1 RQRRRG
7 QQDRY
12 LWPGHRRPRAR
23 REVHGGGA
31 DLDHRLG
38 DRDGRRDPDREPARR
53 RAAVHA
59 GAAHRRRGRG
69 GLESGIRRHA
79 GRVHRCD
86 RHRKGR
92 GPAAATGNAGAVAR
106 MMNDNARG
114 RMMLRRIGLAVL
126 AGVGLLLSAASAAP
140 AAANQG
146 GRPMVV
152 FSTNHGDFTI
162 ELYPDK
168 APITVEN
175 FLSYV
180 DAGFYDNTIFHR
192 VIPGFVIQGGGFTE
206 DMRQKPT
213 EAPIKNEADNG
224 LKNERG
230 TLSMARTS
238 DINSATSQFFVNL
251 QDNAFL

>member
-1 RQRRRG
+1 
-7 QQDRY
+7 
-12 LWPGHRRPRAR
+12 
-23 REVHGGGA
+23 
-31 DLDHRLG
+31 
-38 DRDGRRDPDREPARR
+38 
-53 RAAVHA
+53 
-59 GAAHRRRGRG
+59 
-69 GLESGIRRHA
+69 
-79 GRVHRCD
+79 
-86 RHRKGR
+86 
-92 GPAAATGNAGAVAR
+92 
-106 MMNDNARG
+106 
-114 RMMLRRIGLAVL
+114 
-126 AGVGLLLSAASAAP
+126 
-140 AAANQG
+140 
-146 GRPMVV
+146 MVV

-251 QDNAFL
+251 KDNAFLDHGSRDFGYAVFGKVVEGMDVIDKIAKVPTGNRGMHQDVPREPVVVQSARRKQAD